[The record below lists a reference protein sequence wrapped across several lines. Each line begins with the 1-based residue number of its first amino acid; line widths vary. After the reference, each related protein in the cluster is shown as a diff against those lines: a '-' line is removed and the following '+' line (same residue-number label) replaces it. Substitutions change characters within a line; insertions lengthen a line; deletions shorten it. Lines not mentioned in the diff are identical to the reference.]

1 MSDREQD
8 RIVDIEQQASIP
20 ANLPSE
26 SSNYG
31 SLSSWDED
39 IYSAAIASNVVASPG
54 AAGAAIANAKD
65 KQGDHNSD
73 ERNVDRMYA
82 AKEALARLTRDL
94 QETILYADLGND
106 EYSGRPVYCGP
117 AAGVSFKFAKST
129 LRSTVSDPVIPYI
142 PPRPGDAEV
151 KPRRKR
157 GRPRKVNAESPVV
170 SLATTPAE
178 CPSEPA
184 TTHTEVVVGASDSAP
199 GSQSDETTEYYSLT
213 DASSEES
220 IQSHQ
225 EAASVLDNLPISRKS
240 WKKNIEFE
248 VEVPADHNEQ
258 PQTRPRPFKRK
269 RMRFPYLE
277 SEGIPSAPI
286 PSEQRPKMLPL
297 HFTEAADFRGSML
310 ETYKAHRKLYVTDVI
325 GPSWCELQFF
335 YKYYFNDFKPTAT
348 MSKGTHIH
356 KELEKQYM
364 LEIPIATE
372 EMTREDKQAVKLL
385 NMLVMLQSLTQG
397 ARRHQENTIVREFPV
412 FGFFEDVF
420 VSGVIDE
427 VSFMY
432 DRPIQDGIEFIDA
445 DYNPESPPQKTL
457 SLPAAQQQTFSLEAN
472 AGTADFP
479 TLESYS
485 SSQRLIEDQKNITSY
500 FKPLSQASLAEILHD
515 HSVESQ
521 AVMDSAPD
529 DPWEDDEAFINSL
542 ELKRRKIRIAD
553 SKTRYIRQLPHD
565 SQQRSTYYQLL
576 IYHRLLTDLT
586 KGNFDFSRMTAVL
599 LLDADAELS
608 DIFKREI
615 QQNEYVTATLSAE
628 ILEEGNHR
636 SDEYRASLLSL
647 RTLREVWDALRLKFL
662 EFADETSDQMSVV
675 YYWQGDGQVF
685 AGIDYTYS
693 EEDLQEFVA
702 SSLSY
707 WRGERDPKG
716 VEVEDA
722 YKCRSCPY
730 AEQCLWRLE
739 KIRES
744 TERNRAQFQK
754 KYGKRARSR
763 PPGQLVVERGV
774 DDM

>member
-1 MSDREQD
+1 MSGREQD

-20 ANLPSE
+20 PNSPSE

-54 AAGAAIANAKD
+54 AAIANARNQQD
-65 KQGDHNSD
+65 DHNSD
-73 ERNVDRMYA
+73 ERHVDRMYG
-82 AKEALARLTRDL
+82 AKEALARLKRDL
-94 QETILYADLGND
+94 QETILYADFGND
-106 EYSGRPVYCGP
+106 EYSGRTVYWRP
-117 AAGVSFKFAKST
+117 AAGVSFRFSKST

-170 SLATTPAE
+170 SLATTQAE

-184 TTHTEVVVGASDSAP
+184 TMHTEVVVGASDSAP
-199 GSQSDETTEYYSLT
+199 ESQGDENTAYYSLT

-220 IQSHQ
+220 IPSHQ
-225 EAASVLDNLPISRKS
+225 EAARVPDSLPISRLS
-240 WKKNIEFE
+240 RKKNIEVE

-258 PQTRPRPFKRK
+258 PQTLRRPFKRN

-297 HFTEAADFRGSML
+297 HFTEAVDFRGSML
-310 ETYKAHRKLYVTDVI
+310 ETYKAHRKLYVTDVV

-356 KELEKQYM
+356 RELEKQHM

-372 EMTREDKQAVKLL
+372 NMTREDKQAVKLL

-397 ARRHQENTIVREFPV
+397 ARRQQENTIVREFPV

-432 DRPIQDGIEFIDA
+432 DRPIQDGVEFIDV
-445 DYNPESPPQKTL
+445 DYNPDSSRLKTL
-457 SLPAAQQQTFSLEAN
+457 SLPAAQQQAFSLEAN

-479 TLESYS
+479 TLERYS
-485 SSQRLIEDQKNITSY
+485 SFQSSIGYQTNITSY

-521 AVMDSAPD
+521 AVMDSPPD
-529 DPWEDDEAFINSL
+529 NPWEDDEAFINSL

-553 SKTRYIRQLPHD
+553 SKTRYIRQLPHE

-586 KGNFDFSRMTAVL
+586 KGNFDFSRMMAVL
-599 LLDADAELS
+599 MLDADAELS

-615 QQNEYVTATLSAE
+615 QENEYVTATLSAE

-636 SDEYRASLLSL
+636 SDEYHASLLSL

-675 YYWQGDGQVF
+675 YYWQDDGQVF
-685 AGIDYTYS
+685 AGIDYTYR

-763 PPGQLVVERGV
+763 PLGQLVVERGV
-774 DDM
+774 DDI

>member
-1 MSDREQD
+1 MSGREQD
-8 RIVDIEQQASIP
+8 GIVDIEQQASIP
-20 ANLPSE
+20 ANSPSE

-39 IYSAAIASNVVASPG
+39 IYSAAIPSNVVASPG
-54 AAGAAIANAKD
+54 AAIANASN
-65 KQGDHNSD
+65 QHGDHNGD
-73 ERNVDRMYA
+73 ERHLDRMYA

-94 QETILYADLGND
+94 QETILYADFDND
-106 EYSGRPVYCGP
+106 EYSGHPVYCRP
-117 AAGVSFKFAKST
+117 AGVPFTSAKST
-129 LRSTVSDPVIPYI
+129 LRSTISDPVIPYI

-157 GRPRKVNAESPVV
+157 GRPRKVSTEIPVV

-184 TTHTEVVVGASDSAP
+184 TMHTEVVVGASDSAP
-199 GSQSDETTEYYSLT
+199 ESQADETTEYYSLT

-225 EAASVLDNLPISRKS
+225 QAASVPENIPISRKS
-240 WKKNIEFE
+240 RKKNIEFE

-258 PQTRPRPFKRK
+258 PQFRPRPFKKK

-297 HFTEAADFRGSML
+297 HFTEAVDFRGSML
-310 ETYKAHRKLYVTDVI
+310 ETYKAHRKLYVTDVV

-335 YKYYFNDFKPTAT
+335 YKYYFNNFKPTAT

-356 KELEKQYM
+356 RELEKQYM

-372 EMTREDKQAVKLL
+372 EMTREDRQAVKLL

-397 ARRHQENTIVREFPV
+397 ARRRQENTIVREFPV

-420 VSGVIDE
+420 VSGIIDE

-432 DRPIQDGIEFIDA
+432 DRPIQDGVEFIDV
-445 DYNPESPPQKTL
+445 DYNPESSRQQTL
-457 SLPAAQQQTFSLEAN
+457 SLPVAQQQTFSLEAN

-485 SSQRLIEDQKNITSY
+485 SSQSSIGDQTNITSY
-500 FKPLSQASLAEILHD
+500 FKPLSQATLAEILHD
-515 HSVESQ
+515 HSVESP
-521 AVMDSAPD
+521 AVMDSARD

-553 SKTRYIRQLPHD
+553 SKTRYIRQLPHE

-576 IYHRLLTDLT
+576 IYQRLLTDLT
-586 KGNFDFSRMTAVL
+586 KGNVDFGRMVEVL
-599 LLDADAELS
+599 MLDADAELS
-608 DIFKREI
+608 DIFKKEI
-615 QQNEYVTATLSAE
+615 QENEYVTATLSAE

-675 YYWQGDGQVF
+675 YYWQDDGQVF
-685 AGIDYTYS
+685 AGIDYTYR

-754 KYGKRARSR
+754 RYGKRARPR
-763 PPGQLVVERGV
+763 PLGQLVVERGV

>member
-1 MSDREQD
+1 MSGREQD
-8 RIVDIEQQASIP
+8 RIDDIEQPASIP
-20 ANLPSE
+20 ANSPSE

-54 AAGAAIANAKD
+54 AAIANGRNQQD
-65 KQGDHNSD
+65 DHNGD
-73 ERNVDRMYA
+73 ERHVDRMYA

-94 QETILYADLGND
+94 QKTILYADFDND
-106 EYSGRPVYCGP
+106 EYSGRPVYCRP
-117 AAGVSFKFAKST
+117 AADDSFTKSP
-129 LRSTVSDPVIPYI
+129 LRSTISDPVIPYM

-151 KPRRKR
+151 KAKRKR
-157 GRPRKVNAESPVV
+157 GRPRKVSTEIPVV

-178 CPSEPA
+178 SPSDTA
-184 TTHTEVVVGASDSAP
+184 TMHTEVVIGASDGAAE
-199 GSQSDETTEYYSLT
+199 SQGDENTEYSSLT
-213 DASSEES
+213 DASGDES
-220 IQSHQ
+220 IQTYQ
-225 EAASVLDNLPISRKS
+225 RAADVPDNISMSRKS
-240 WKKNIEFE
+240 RKKNIEFE
-248 VEVPADHNEQ
+248 LEVPSDHNEQ
-258 PQTRPRPFKRK
+258 PQSRPRPFKRK

-297 HFTEAADFRGSML
+297 HFAEAVDFRGSML
-310 ETYKAHRKLYVTDVI
+310 ETYKLHRKLYVTDVV

-372 EMTREDKQAVKLL
+372 DMTREDKQAVKLL

-397 ARRHQENTIVREFPV
+397 AHRHQENIIVREFPV

-420 VSGVIDE
+420 VSGIIDE

-432 DRPIQDGIEFIDA
+432 DRPIQDGVEFIDV
-445 DYNPESPPQKTL
+445 DYDPESSRQQTL
-457 SLPAAQQQTFSLEAN
+457 FLPAALQQTFSLEAN

-485 SSQRLIEDQKNITSY
+485 SSQSSIGDQANITSY
-500 FKPLSQASLAEILHD
+500 FKPLSQATLAKILHD
-515 HSVESQ
+515 HSVASP

-529 DPWEDDEAFINSL
+529 NPWGDDEAFINSL
-542 ELKRRKIRIAD
+542 ESKRRKIRIAD
-553 SKTRYIRQLPHD
+553 SKTRYIRQLPHE

-586 KGNFDFSRMTAVL
+586 KGNFDFGRMTEVL
-599 LLDADAELS
+599 MLDADAELS

-615 QQNEYVTATLSAE
+615 QENEYVTATLSAE
-628 ILEEGNHR
+628 ILERGNHR

-647 RTLREVWDALRLKFL
+647 RTLREVWEALRLKFL

-675 YYWQGDGQVF
+675 YYWQDDGQVF

-693 EEDLQEFVA
+693 EDDLQQFVS

-722 YKCRSCPY
+722 YKCRSCTY
-730 AEQCLWRLE
+730 SEQCLWRLE

-754 KYGKRARSR
+754 RYGKKARSR
-763 PPGQLVVERGV
+763 PLGQLVVERGV